1 MKLRHQGN
9 FAMTADRQTSR
20 RAQITPGLG
29 LGGQSQRAWPD
40 KAAPPAGASGFTL
53 VEVMVVM
60 LIMSGLL
67 VSISQV
73 LNAARS
79 TRDVIYNVQETQ
91 LSGPAILDL
100 IERDLRGMFLFTRYP
115 GDALFVRDR
124 VNAGFDA
131 DSIHFVTSNN
141 ALLRT
146 ESGDEFVRSDVCE
159 VGYALRPNPDAPNDF
174 LEIWRRESYGIDEL
188 PFEGGRFSF
197 LHDRVKGFDIQL
209 FEGIGDSAEPLDAWE
224 EGTHEAPLPRRI
236 EITLTLELAPR
247 LVGEQL
253 KVAPTDKRTLEYKRV
268 IAMPSPL
275 LVAMDVQ
282 PVPRPPEILPPV
294 AGQAPGSGGG
304 GAGGGPGQAGG
315 PGGPGMN
322 PGGPGAGF
330 GDLGGGSQGGTPT
343 LPGGIT
349 DLVGPFGG
357 G

>member
-1 MKLRHQGN
+1 MKLRQQGIVS
-9 FAMTADRQTSR
+9 TTVDRRTSLP
-20 RAQITPGLG
+20 APSAPGRVLA
-29 LGGQSQRAWPD
+29 GQAQRARPGGE
-40 KAAPPAGASGFTL
+40 APPAGAHGFTL

-100 IERDLRGMFLFTRYP
+100 IERDLRGMFLFTRYS
-115 GDALFVRDR
+115 GDALLVRDR

-275 LVAMDVQ
+275 LVAVEVQ
-282 PVPRPPEILPPV
+282 PVPRPPEINPPV
-294 AGQAPGSGGG
+294 PGQAPGAAGG
-304 GAGGGPGQAGG
+304 GAGGIPGPGGNQ
-315 PGGPGMN
+315 GGPGMN

-330 GDLGGGSQGGTPT
+330 GDLGGNQGGTPT
-343 LPGGIT
+343 LPGSVT
-349 DLVGPFGG
+349 ELVGPFGG